1 MNQFVVILVC
11 FTPILTDYVFGQ
23 EFIAGSF
30 ILTQN
35 SLNEAPYRY
44 AGVLRKVLDKV
55 ERKDPPSQSD
65 EENCSAKYRIKPS
78 GKNLNSDFFP
88 QLIRGVFRV
97 KVFTYSKKF
106 TLLLNL

>member
-1 MNQFVVILVC
+1 MILFVVTLVC
-11 FTPILTDYVFGQ
+11 LTTFLTDHVIGQ

-44 AGVLRKVLDKV
+44 AGVLRQVLDKV
-55 ERKDPPSQSD
+55 EKKDPPSQSD

-78 GKNLNSDFFP
+78 GNKN
-88 QLIRGVFRV
+88 V
-97 KVFTYSKKF
+97 KITSRIV
-106 TLLLNL
+106 

>member
-1 MNQFVVILVC
+1 MIPFAVIFVCLTT
-11 FTPILTDYVFGQ
+11 FLTDHVIGQ

-44 AGVLRKVLDKV
+44 AGVLRQVLDKV
-55 ERKDPPSQSD
+55 EKKDPPSQSD

-78 GKNLNSDFFP
+78 GNKN
-88 QLIRGVFRV
+88 V
-97 KVFTYSKKF
+97 KITSRIV
-106 TLLLNL
+106 

>member
-1 MNQFVVILVC
+1 MIPFVVNLVC
-11 FTPILTDYVFGQ
+11 LTTFLTDHVIGQ

-44 AGVLRKVLDKV
+44 AGVLRQVLDKV
-55 ERKDPPSQSD
+55 EKKDPPSQSD

-78 GKNLNSDFFP
+78 GNKN
-88 QLIRGVFRV
+88 V
-97 KVFTYSKKF
+97 KI
-106 TLLLNL
+106 TLRIV

>member
-1 MNQFVVILVC
+1 MIPFVVILVC
-11 FTPILTDYVFGQ
+11 FTTFLTDHIFGQ

-44 AGVLRKVLDKV
+44 AGVLRQVLDKV
-55 ERKDPPSQSD
+55 EKKDPPSQSD

-78 GKNLNSDFFP
+78 GNKN
-88 QLIRGVFRV
+88 V
-97 KVFTYSKKF
+97 KITSRI
-106 TLLLNL
+106 L